1 MEEDDRYYVVKK
13 RALPE
18 VLWKVVEAKRLLE
31 TGRVGT
37 INEAVDRIGLSRSSF
52 YKYKDDILP
61 FHENMKGKTFT
72 YVLQME
78 DMPGVLSGVL
88 KKIADYRMNL
98 LTIHQA
104 VPINGVATLT
114 LSVDVL
120 RESGDVAAMVGEI
133 EAMEGIY
140 YMKVLA
146 RE

>member
-1 MEEDDRYYVVKK
+1 MDDDNRYYVVKK

-61 FHENMKGKTFT
+61 FHENMK
-72 YVLQME
+72 
-78 DMPGVLSGVL
+78 SGVL

-133 EAMEGIY
+133 EAMDGIY